1 MNCIHKL
8 MDESTGLFW
17 SGHYC
22 SHAPIFNEKGV
33 VYKHAPTAQGEF
45 RKYEINRL
53 LKPELNLPALV
64 LVSYQVQLLELS
76 REACIATEQD
86 MIVSRFELHHGKK
99 SKLSGFIRHLCHEKV
114 LCDYTYIIKLKSGK
128 TPPSSL
134 RPLTA
139 PRIVY
144 DSSTYEVDLKQ
155 RVVDLNQQISEMRI
169 SSKKTDGQ
177 YLAVRSDA
185 EVLYAIMAL
194 GDKFSCVFSV
204 ETGLQIDSVPSS

>member
-53 LKPELNLPALV
+53 LKPELNLPELV

-128 TPPSSL
+128 TPSRTL
-134 RPLTA
+134 
-139 PRIVY
+139 VY
-144 DSSTYEVDLKQ
+144 GLSTDEVDLKQ
-155 RVVDLNQQISEMRI
+155 RVADLNQQISEMRI

-204 ETGLQIDSVPSS
+204 ETGLQIDSVPSP

>member
-1 MNCIHKL
+1 M
-8 MDESTGLFW
+8 
-17 SGHYC
+17 
-22 SHAPIFNEKGV
+22 
-33 VYKHAPTAQGEF
+33 
-45 RKYEINRL
+45 
-53 LKPELNLPALV
+53 NLPELV

-134 RPLTA
+134 W
-139 PRIVY
+139 PRTTPRTLVY
-144 DSSTYEVDLKQ
+144 DSFTDEVDLKQ
-155 RVVDLNQQISEMRI
+155 RVVDLKQQISEMRI

-204 ETGLQIDSVPSS
+204 ETGLQIDSVPSP

>member
-1 MNCIHKL
+1 MASENEMNCIHKL

-17 SGHYC
+17 NGHYC
-22 SHAPIFNEKGV
+22 SHAPLFNEKGV

-53 LKPELNLPALV
+53 LKPELNLPELV

-76 REACIATEQD
+76 REACNTTEQD

-99 SKLSGFIRHLCHEKV
+99 SKLSGFIRHLWHEQV

-128 TPPSSL
+128 TPSKTLVDSL
-134 RPLTA
+134 SA
-139 PRIVY
+139 
-144 DSSTYEVDLKQ
+144 DEVDLKQ
-155 RVVDLNQQISEMRI
+155 HIPELRV
-169 SSKKTDGQ
+169 SSRKTDRQ
-177 YLAVRSDA
+177 YIAVRSDA

-194 GDKFSCVFSV
+194 GDKFSCAFSV
-204 ETGLQIDSVPSS
+204 ETGLQIDNVPSS